1 MPALDS
7 FFEETR
13 ENDSV
18 RLRELH
24 TLSPALAQLHRAL
37 ALVNHAW
44 LLEETPIAH
53 FDEDAVA
60 LHHLIEAPKRRFE
73 RLVFFDYYASHPIT
87 FFYLN
92 FLSVCR
98 AKLYGIESL
107 CQRWRNSFLPME
119 IPRDE
124 AKGRCR
130 RTLCVARVRCTRPK
144 SPASECG
151 EPGFW
156 SLTNLPSSGGHC
168 RGCGDHGYSRLSR
181 LNSRSRRCCVARVGA
196 LR

>member
-24 TLSPALAQLHRAL
+24 TLSPTLAQLHRAL

-107 CQRWRNSFLPME
+107 CQRWHTSFCAWRYLVTRQKGVADERCASRECAAQDQKARLPNAE
-119 IPRDE
+119 SR
-124 AKGRCR
+124 AFGRFQ
-130 RTLCVARVRCTRPK
+130 TYLVAAVVTAAAAVTIVAAF
-144 SPASECG
+144 PA
-151 EPGFW
+151 
-156 SLTNLPSSGGHC
+156 
-168 RGCGDHGYSRLSR
+168 
-181 LNSRSRRCCVARVGA
+181 
-196 LR
+196 